1 MSRDWKEISV
11 LIAGAGSIGRRHTAC
26 LQELGVKDIR
36 ACDVNQ
42 RQLAQYSADYPGV
55 RVYTSFE
62 QGLEEKP
69 DAVFIL
75 TPPKL
80 HIPMA
85 IQALEAGCHVLSEK
99 PLSDRMEGTET
110 LKKAIDRTGKKFMVA
125 LCFRYH
131 DGVCKAKRLLDSGRI
146 GRVVSVRA
154 MMGEHLPDVRP
165 DYKNLFSSKYSGAFD
180 LMHDIDL
187 ALWFAGKP
195 VKGLKALYGNYSDI
209 DIEAPD
215 LVELLIDMEG
225 PTAATVHLDFFQKPR
240 RRELELMGT
249 KGFIRLEFG
258 SWDHYVLTVADD
270 TGKPEVITA
279 HTMRNDMFKAEDQEF
294 LQAVAEDRDIAC
306 TLEQGMLSLSVVE
319 CAQSSIGTV

>member
-1 MSRDWKEISV
+1 MSRDWKDISV
-11 LIAGAGSIGRRHTAC
+11 LIAGVGSIGKRHTTC

-36 ACDVNQ
+36 ACDVNETL
-42 RQLAQYSADYPGV
+42 LAQYAADYPGV
-55 RVYTSFE
+55 KTYTSFE
-62 QGLEEKP
+62 AGLADKP

-99 PLSDRMEGTET
+99 PLSDRIAGVEK
-110 LKKAIDRTGKKFMVA
+110 LKEALDRTGKKFMVA

-131 DGVCKAKRLLDSGRI
+131 DGVRKAKEILDSGRI
-146 GRVVSVRA
+146 GRIVSVRA

-165 DYKNLFSSKYSGAFD
+165 DYKDLFSSKYSGAFD

-187 ALWFAGKP
+187 ALWFAGQP

-209 DIEAPD
+209 GIEAPD
-215 LVELLIDMEG
+215 LVELLIDLEG
-225 PTAATVHLDFFQKPR
+225 PTVATVHLDFFQKPR

-258 SWDHYVLTVADD
+258 SWDYYRLTVADD
-270 TGKPEVITA
+270 VNEPEVITA
-279 HTMRNDMFKAEDQEF
+279 PTVRNDMFKAEDQEF
-294 LQAVAEDRDIAC
+294 LQAIAEDKEIVC
-306 TLEQGMLSLSVVE
+306 TMEEAMLSLGVVE
-319 CAQSSIGTV
+319 QAQAKAEN